1 MHWATSSIATQV
13 AGSRGFDPV
22 PMRWPRRLVT
32 LALAAEHGNHM
43 SAADKRV
50 AELLDRWLASV
61 ELHARYLEL
70 DAAAYAKVQ
79 AWPKH
84 ERPTRWVIDLARTRL
99 NELKRLHAERIA
111 KGDATFAEAL
121 ELMGFLA
128 NLVGSE
134 HVERF
139 IPLATEA
146 PAPAKPRAAT
156 RPEAPSLDPTIEQT
170 APHRTRPAPAPARST
185 ERTRA
190 APRTA
195 RKPAVAPPSRAV
207 AVPVLPPTTT
217 QPADVDKVTS
227 LVIADAVRMLNWG
240 REWPQI
246 AGLIARL
253 ADRPSEQDVWKIL
266 RSHRAVIEAQAR
278 RPLD

>member
-1 MHWATSSIATQV
+1 M
-13 AGSRGFDPV
+13 G
-22 PMRWPRRLVT
+22 
-32 LALAAEHGNHM
+32 
-43 SAADKRV
+43 AADKRI

-70 DAAAYAKVQ
+70 DAVAYAKVQ

-111 KGDATFAEAL
+111 KGDAAFAEAL

-128 NLVGSE
+128 NLVGAE

-139 IPLATEA
+139 IPLAVEP
-146 PAPAKPRAAT
+146 PAPAKPRGTSRPDAAT
-156 RPEAPSLDPTIEQT
+156 VDPTIEQT
-170 APHRTRPAPAPARST
+170 APHRARQAATPTRSA
-185 ERTRA
+185 ERPRA
-190 APRTA
+190 SPRPA
-195 RKPAVAPPSRAV
+195 RKPATPAPPKPAAPPAS
-207 AVPVLPPTTT
+207 PPTTAK
-217 QPADVDKVTS
+217 PANQDKVTA

-240 REWPQI
+240 REWPQV

-266 RSHRAVIEAQAR
+266 RSHRATIEAQAK

>member
-1 MHWATSSIATQV
+1 MH
-13 AGSRGFDPV
+13 
-22 PMRWPRRLVT
+22 WPRRLVT
-32 LALAAEHGNHM
+32 LALSAEYGNHM
-43 SAADKRV
+43 SAADNRV
-50 AELLDRWLASV
+50 AELLERWLASV

-99 NELKRLHAERIA
+99 NELQRLHAERIA
-111 KGDATFAEAL
+111 NGDATFAEAL

-139 IPLATEA
+139 IPLAVEP
-146 PAPAKPRAAT
+146 PAPAKPRAAA
-156 RPEAPSLDPTIEQT
+156 RPEAASVDSTIEQT
-170 APHRTRPAPAPARST
+170 APHRTRTASAPARSA
-185 ERTRA
+185 ERTRS
-190 APRTA
+190 APRSA
-195 RKPAVAPPSRAV
+195 RKPAAAPPPTASA
-207 AVPVLPPTTT
+207 PP
-217 QPADVDKVTS
+217 ANLDKVTA

-253 ADRPSEQDVWKIL
+253 ADRPGEPDVWKIL
-266 RSHRAVIEAQAR
+266 RSHRADIEAQAR

>member
-1 MHWATSSIATQV
+1 
-13 AGSRGFDPV
+13 
-22 PMRWPRRLVT
+22 
-32 LALAAEHGNHM
+32 M

-99 NELKRLHAERIA
+99 NELKRLHAERIE
-111 KGDATFAEAL
+111 KGDAGFAEAL

-128 NLVGSE
+128 NLVGAE

-139 IPLATEA
+139 IPLAVES
-146 PAPAKPRAAT
+146 PPPAKPRAEA
-156 RPEAPSLDPTIEQT
+156 RPEPAAVDPTIEQT
-170 APHRTRPAPAPARST
+170 APHRTRSATTTARSG

-195 RKPAVAPPSRAV
+195 RKTATSPPAKAT
-207 AVPVLPPTTT
+207 AVPVAPPTTT
-217 QPADVDKVTS
+217 KPANPDKVTA

-266 RSHRAVIEAQAR
+266 RSHRTEIEAQAR

>member
-1 MHWATSSIATQV
+1 M
-13 AGSRGFDPV
+13 G
-22 PMRWPRRLVT
+22 
-32 LALAAEHGNHM
+32 
-43 SAADKRV
+43 AADKRI

-61 ELHARYLEL
+61 ELHARYLDL
-70 DAAAYAKVQ
+70 DAAAYAKAQ
-79 AWPKH
+79 SWPKH

-111 KGDATFAEAL
+111 KGDAAFAEAL

-139 IPLATEA
+139 IPLAVEA
-146 PAPAKPRAAT
+146 PAPARPRAAA
-156 RPEAPSLDPTIEQT
+156 RPETASVDSTIEQT
-170 APHRTRPAPAPARST
+170 APHRTRTASAPARSV

-190 APRTA
+190 APRSP
-195 RKPAVAPPSRAV
+195 RKPAAAPPPKASA
-207 AVPVLPPTTT
+207 PP
-217 QPADVDKVTS
+217 ANLDKVTA
-227 LVIADAVRMLNWG
+227 LVIADAVRLLNWG
-240 REWPQI
+240 REWPQV

-266 RSHRAVIEAQAR
+266 RSHRAAIEAQAK